1 LPPEVSVAVVAVDGE
16 DVTDVRLSPVVPVA
30 VRGRVW
36 FDDPAAAQSVNPSA
50 IRVMTQALNADD
62 GMMGPAFAAGG
73 PPTLQD
79 DFTFELKVPPGGRVA
94 LRAMVQAAGPNGWQ
108 VKAVRLNGTD
118 VTDSGIEIDARGADG
133 IEIELT
139 NRRQEVS
146 GVVTDAGSGPVKD
159 YAVIVFA
166 QDRALW
172 AAPFSRYFATGR
184 PEDDGRFRVG
194 TLPPGDYYAIALDRV
209 DPTQSQD
216 PEFLEGL
223 SRQASSFSLSTGD
236 TRTLDL
242 RLFAVQ

>member
-16 DVTDVRLSPVVPVA
+16 DLTDLRLMPVQPVA
-30 VRGRVW
+30 VRGQVS
-36 FDDPAAAQSVNPSA
+36 FDDSAAPQAMDPSTV
-50 IRVMTQALNADD
+50 RVMTQALNDD
-62 GMMGPAFAAGG
+62 TGFGVAARGPA
-73 PPTLQD
+73 TLAD
-79 DFTFELKVPPGGRVA
+79 DFTFELKVLPGRVA